1 MSTDPEKHQEPL
13 RTSMQLEPEKPQTD
27 SSISKQTANNKAND
41 KYEDCDFPDGGARAW
56 TVAAGT
62 ASILFCTLGY
72 TNSWGV
78 FQAYY
83 MENQLRDESS
93 DRIAWIG
100 SLQAFLIFAAGAV
113 GGPLFDRYGAKVGN
127 PFILNT

>member
-1 MSTDPEKHQEPL
+1 MSTEPKTPQGPL
-13 RTSMQLEPEKPQTD
+13 GSSAMQLD
-27 SSISKQTANNKAND
+27 SERLKVASSESSHHTVNNTED
-41 KYEDCDFPDGGARAW
+41 KYENGDFPEGGTKAW
-56 TVAAGT
+56 MVAAGT
-62 ASILFCTLGY
+62 ASILFSTLGY

-100 SLQAFLIFAAGAV
+100 SIQAFLIFAAGAI
-113 GGPLFDRYGAKVGN
+113 GGPLFDRYGAKVSLSS
-127 PFILNT
+127 I